1 MLLAALFSADGG
13 TVVLCGGGDNFKKL
27 RCTTKKTRFI

>member
-13 TVVLCGGGDNFKKL
+13 TVVLCGGDNFKKL